1 MDVPGAILLKQA
13 NHDWGVAQQV
23 SPCRPA
29 SGCEAKRTSNQY
41 ASGDRNR
48 RVQGGSVTK
57 PCARNRR
64 ADMELR
70 PQAFIDLGAGTTPR
84 VTEPGQTVNHGARVT
99 RIAGGASQHRDY
111 PTALTHAP
119 RSLMR

>member
-13 NHDWGVAQQV
+13 NHDWGVAQQLRR
-23 SPCRPA
+23 CRPA

-57 PCARNRR
+57 PCTRNRR
-64 ADMELR
+64 SGMELR
-70 PQAFIDLGAGTTPR
+70 PLGVHFPR
-84 VTEPGQTVNHGARVT
+84 
-99 RIAGGASQHRDY
+99 
-111 PTALTHAP
+111 
-119 RSLMR
+119 